1 MLYFTDWVYTG
12 CDRIKKADSYS
23 VYMNP
28 EIRPERSPIL
38 MLQRYASMSSASGQ
52 RARFVLFYV
61 LILCLTLCLTFFS
74 AAVCFASVDV
84 QPEKRYLESMDT
96 MITLTA
102 YGENARSAL
111 DQAEQEIIRLDSL
124 LSTGLAD
131 SEISRLNAVGSMILS
146 EDSRSIVEKS
156 LQLYRETGGLFDITV
171 YPLMQLWGFAHKS
184 TDLFSEVQQEP
195 DGSPEAALSGPRY
208 HVPSPE
214 ELADALS
221 RVGSD
226 RLDYD
231 EKTGTLT
238 LGEGQSVDLGG
249 IAKGYTSQRLMDLFR
264 DAGLTSAMVSLG
276 GNVQCLGRKPDGTD
290 YVIAIRNPFDPQAD
304 YSAVLKVHDAAV
316 ITSGGSERFFTDEET
331 GRIYQHIMDPETGC
345 PAESDL
351 ASVTIV
357 TSDGMLGDGLSTALY
372 IMGHEKAAAFWQE
385 NSSRFQL
392 LLIGLD
398 GKIYVSEGLAERM
411 LTPEDFAVIPFIG
424 S

>member
-1 MLYFTDWVYTG
+1 
-12 CDRIKKADSYS
+12 
-23 VYMNP
+23 
-28 EIRPERSPIL
+28 
-38 MLQRYASMSSASGQ
+38 MLQRFTFTSSVTGRKACFIIS
-52 RARFVLFYV
+52 FI
-61 LILCLTLCLTFFS
+61 LILCSPVFS
-74 AAVCFASVDV
+74 AVVCSASAGT

-96 MITLTA
+96 LITLTA
-102 YGENARSAL
+102 YGENAGSAL
-111 DQAEQEIIRLDSL
+111 DQAEQEVNRLDSL
-124 LSTGLAD
+124 LSTGMAD
-131 SEISRLNAVGSMILS
+131 SEISRLNAAGSLVLS
-146 EDSRSIVEKS
+146 EDSRSIIEKS
-156 LQLYRETGGLFDITV
+156 LQLYEETGGLFDITV

-184 TDLFSEVQQEP
+184 TDPLSEALREQ
-195 DGSPEAALSGPRY
+195 DDSSGSSSSASGPRY
-208 HVPSPE
+208 HVPTTE

-226 RLDYD
+226 RLDYN
-231 EKTGTLT
+231 EKTGVLT
-238 LGEGQSVDLGG
+238 LGEGQSIDLGG

-276 GNVQCLGRKPDGTD
+276 GNVQCLGRKPDGSD

-304 YSAVLKVHDAAV
+304 YAAVLKVHDAAV
-316 ITSGGSERFFTDEET
+316 ITSGGSERYFTDEAT
-331 GRIYQHIMDPETGC
+331 GRIYQHIMDPETGR

-372 IMGHEKAAAFWQE
+372 IMGNEKAAAFWQE

-411 LTPEDFAVIPFIG
+411 LAPENFTVIPFIG